1 MMAKLTKKQS
11 KSYLLP
17 AASTAVTGGLILDQY
32 RRHGNSL
39 RRGFGVLFLVTSG
52 ACLLV
57 YSTRKTNLLADV
69 LLYPKWFYG
78 IKK

>member
-1 MMAKLTKKQS
+1 MAKLTKKQS

-17 AASTAVTGGLILDQY
+17 AASYGASAGFLLTRSNRSGILNP
-32 RRHGNSL
+32 RA
-39 RRGFGVLFLVTSG
+39 FGVLGLVTSG

-57 YSTRKTNLLADV
+57 YSTRKTNLFADIMV
-69 LLYPKWFYG
+69 PKSFYG

>member
-17 AASTAVTGGLILDQY
+17 AASSAFLAGFLLTQSK
-32 RRHGNSL
+32 RSGNL
-39 RRGFGVLFLVTSG
+39 NPGPFGVLGLVTSG

-69 LLYPKWFYG
+69 LLQPKWLYG

>member
-1 MMAKLTKKQS
+1 MAKLTKKQS

-17 AASTAVTGGLILDQY
+17 AASSAFLGGFLLTQSNRYEIFNP
-32 RRHGNSL
+32 RA
-39 RRGFGVLFLVTSG
+39 FGVLGLVTSG